1 MNNIDRVSKDVKIIV
16 DSTKD
21 LLEKNIVSFLKDSE
35 IQITVE
41 QVSKLLDVVKKSI
54 DDNYQRALPTF
65 QNTIKKYV
73 HEK

>member
-21 LLEKNIVSFLKDSE
+21 LLEKNIVSFLKDNE